1 MTTRQIAIF
10 LGAMA
15 ITTIGWANEAQI
27 GIILGS
33 TAGLS
38 AKYDLG
44 GNRAIDGVLAYS
56 TDSKY
61 GNYFH
66 IDYLIEK
73 ARSFSLGEVGPVYL
87 YYGPGL
93 KLVNIRTGTDSGKL
107 KIGFRGPIGINVQTS
122 NPDLEIFGEL
132 APTVDLTPST
142 SVYIDVG
149 IGIRFRF

>member
-1 MTTRQIAIF
+1 MKLLIF
-10 LGAMA
+10 SGFFLV
-15 ITTIGWANEAQI
+15 TVLTSANEAQI
-27 GIILGS
+27 GIVLGS

-38 AKYDLG
+38 GKYDLG
-44 GNRAIDGVLAYS
+44 GNRSIDGVLAYS

-66 IDYLIEK
+66 IDYIFDK
-73 ARSFSLGEVGPVYL
+73 ARNFAMGSVTPVYL

-93 KLVNIRTGTDSGKL
+93 RVVNIRTGEDNGKTKL
-107 KIGFRGPIGINVQTS
+107 GFRGPIGVNVQTK
-122 NPDLEIFGEL
+122 NPDLEIFGEV

-142 SVYIDVG
+142 SVYLEVG